1 MSTLVPVAPGVLVA
15 TSRVMATT
23 TTLVVHG
30 SRGLLVDPAWRADE
44 LVALADDLDALA
56 VGVTAGVAT
65 HAHHDHLLWHPR
77 FGDGPRWASPATVR
91 AAQADRARLVADLLA
106 DPGDP
111 FPPAVLDVFAQ
122 VTALP
127 GLPERGTGAAPLP
140 EPFGPDGPAEDVE
153 LVVHDA
159 HAPGHTAVWLP
170 ARHTLLV
177 GDLLSDV
184 ELPLPFDPDDL
195 DGYLAG
201 LDALAPYVARAGVL
215 VPGHGM
221 PTYEPRARLDA
232 DRRYLDAVLAGR
244 EPDDPRL
251 ARPGMAAA
259 HARIRVLAASRRP

>member
-1 MSTLVPVAPGVLVA
+1 MSTFVPVAPGVLVA
-15 TSRVMATT
+15 TSRVMVTT

-30 SRGLLVDPAWRADE
+30 SRGLLVDPAWRPDE

-56 VGVTAGVAT
+56 VTVTAGVAT

-77 FGDGPRWASPATVR
+77 FGDAPRWASPAT
-91 AAQADRARLVADLLA
+91 AQAAHAGRAGLLADLLA

-111 FPPAVLDVFAQ
+111 FPSEVRAAFAQ
-122 VTALP
+122 VAAAP
-127 GLPERGTGAAPLP
+127 GLPDRGTGTAFLP
-140 EPFGPDGPAEDVE
+140 DPFGPDGPAEDIE

-195 DGYLAG
+195 DAYVAG
-201 LDALAPYVARAGVL
+201 LDALAPYVARTGVL

-221 PTYEPRARLDA
+221 PTYEPTARLDA

-251 ARPGMAAA
+251 GSPGMVEA
-259 HARIRVLAASRRP
+259 HARIRVLAAARRP